1 MSRSNPIDNIPNPC
15 TRWFEWQGGNGNLR
29 YYDKENKTNVEVTIP
44 FDFILLDRLATVK
57 GWHDASEASIYAN
70 EVHDTRNEPFIVKS
84 FKMREPI
91 AEGFYSD
98 IKDKVKANGG
108 KFTLNCYVAF
118 TGDDGELKLGSV
130 QFHGSALQAWMEF
143 EKENRANI
151 YKGGIQISES
161 VGGKKGGIKYEKP
174 VFKLLDLPQ
183 EVNDTATKLDV
194 QLQEYLRNYFKR
206 TRVEQA
212 EPSNREETL
221 SKSQQ
226 PDELDQRQPENFYQR
241 PPNDDDE
248 IPF

>member
-29 YYDKENKTNVEVTIP
+29 YYDKENKTNVEVTVP

-70 EVHDTRNEPFIVKS
+70 EVHDTRSEPFIVKS

-108 KFTLNCYVAF
+108 KFTLNCYMAF
-118 TGDDGELKLGSV
+118 TDEKRELALGSI

-151 YKGGIQISES
+151 YKSGIQIVES
-161 VGGKKGGIKYEKP
+161 KSGKKGGIKYQTP
-174 VFKLLDLPQ
+174 VFKLLGLPQ
-183 EVNDTATKLDV
+183 DVNDAATGLDV

-212 EPSNREETL
+212 EPVNDEEKANREIQA

-226 PDELDQRQPENFYQR
+226 PDELDQRR
-241 PPNDDDE
+241 DDEGE